1 MKKLLFALWIMVIG
15 FVACTNSN
23 VADENAA
30 KQKGTDTLVGSITI
44 INSEIHAN
52 ALDSL
57 HPSGRWVQGPIKI
70 TNNKVHKNMAPIR
83 IVK

>member
-23 VADENAA
+23 VVDENAA
-30 KQKGTDTLVGSITI
+30 KQKGTDTVGSIKI

-57 HPSGRWVQGPIKI
+57 NPSGRWVQGPIKI

-83 IVK
+83 TVK